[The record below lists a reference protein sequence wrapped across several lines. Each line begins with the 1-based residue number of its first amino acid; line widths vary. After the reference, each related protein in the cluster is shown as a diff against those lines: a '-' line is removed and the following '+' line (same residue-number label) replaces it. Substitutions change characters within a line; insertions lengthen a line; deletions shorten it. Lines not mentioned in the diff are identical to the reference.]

1 VHQALDKLLS
11 GQQTGTGTDG
21 QVTIMYP
28 TSVCNIHLAI
38 PSWKLAV
45 IVGLKEDF
53 FRGPREAW
61 ADDSGVGWGR
71 TAETE
76 LDHGALPGDFIFSQM
91 DEMDGMDMLDGQ
103 EAVEASRFHLGE
115 SENDENAR
123 SGGISASDGS
133 DVWQRL
139 PALRM
144 RLLKRLGWR
153 IVEVPYFEWRSL
165 LRSEEQSFLNRLLQ
179 SAQKGL
185 QAKCTVNRHK

>member
-1 VHQALDKLLS
+1 MHRALDNLLS
-11 GQQTGTGTDG
+11 GQQLGTGTDG
-21 QVTIMYP
+21 QVAVMYP

-38 PSWKLAV
+38 PSWKVAV
-45 IVGLKEDF
+45 MVGLKEDL

-71 TAETE
+71 IAETE

-91 DEMDGMDMLDGQ
+91 DGMDGMDTLDGQ
-103 EAVEASRFHLGE
+103 EAIETSRFHVGE
-115 SENDENAR
+115 SENDENAL
-123 SGGISASDGS
+123 SGGTSASNGS
-133 DVWQRL
+133 DEWQRL

-179 SAQKGL
+179 SAQNGL
-185 QAKCTVNRHK
+185 QAKCTVNLYK